1 MASSSEPSRKRVREE
16 EDDDES
22 HRRRLVKEGTPPE
35 EPKEV
40 PTSPRRCHEPEEALS
55 PQPDR
60 RWRLSSWQSCMLLH

>member
-60 RWRLSSWQSCMLLH
+60 RWRHSSWQSCMLLH